1 MNLFKSITLIVTLS
15 FPLAIFAQADKA
27 TNSGD
32 PYVVQVNAH
41 DYRFEMP
48 LTMKSGWV
56 TFDFHNKGNEM
67 HVAILGK
74 RPDDV
79 DVETFKQAINN
90 LKNVPLEGY
99 GGPGIHS
106 PGQHS
111 KTAINLPPGD
121 YVLLCGTRTAAGHSH
136 YRLGMMHYFEVLD
149 EPSNAPEPEADVNM
163 TLSMYD
169 LATDAPL
176 RPGTNTIRVKNNTG
190 QHADVHLVSLNGEAS
205 LADARNY
212 LEEIKEPAPPHFMGG
227 IEQGDPDNI
236 HYLTVELEEGS
247 YGWISHE
254 AAGYGIREEFVVS
267 NDDKAKA
274 IDFDEIDH
282 ELTLHFSEEGIEAPN
297 DVPAGR
303 TLFINKTADERPHA
317 VKIFRMHEGFTAA
330 DARDH
335 FVGSYENWQKGK
347 LNIYEGLERNY
358 DDYEL
363 NLPLYQFPDSMSVE
377 LSPGTYALVCLVGFG
392 TEEAHHK
399 HGGLHT
405 FTVTA
410 E

>member
-1 MNLFKSITLIVTLS
+1 MNLFKSITLIITLA
-15 FPLAIFAQADKA
+15 FPIAVFAQTDKA
-27 TNSGD
+27 TNSGE

-48 LTMKSGWV
+48 STMKSGWV

-90 LKNVPLEGY
+90 LKNVPLDGY

-121 YVLLCGTRTAAGHSH
+121 YVLLCGTRTAAGQSH

-227 IEQGDPDNI
+227 IEQGDPKVI
-236 HYLTVELEEGS
+236 QYLTVELEEGR

-254 AAGYGIREEFVVS
+254 AAGYGIRETFNVA
-267 NDDKAKA
+267 NDESANA
-274 IDFDEIDH
+274 IAFDSIVH
-282 ELTLHFSEEGIEAPN
+282 RMTIQFSEKGIHGPET
-297 DVPAGR
+297 VKAGR
-303 TLFINKTADERPHA
+303 VLINGNTLDDRLHA
-317 VKIFRMHEGFTAA
+317 LRIMKMHEGYTAE
-330 DARDH
+330 DARD
-335 FVGSYENWQKGK
+335 FLVGYQK
-347 LNIYEGLERNY
+347 NFMANTIDIFEGLEFNF
-358 DDYEL
+358 DDFFL
-363 NLPLYQFPDSMSVE
+363 FLPLHIPENEISLALE
-377 LSPGTYALVCLVGFG
+377 PGTYALICIAGFG
-392 TEEAHHK
+392 TDEAHHEN
-399 HGGLHT
+399 GGLHT
-405 FTVTA
+405 FTVT